1 MNLFIAPA
9 WMRLFLLLGGAV
21 LWIGIWHTGF
31 SVASW
36 ILYIPAAMFV
46 IASATGRERFC
57 RPGRVSVLS
66 GLSTSTH
73 SLKAGWVAHPS
84 TGSE

>member
-9 WMRLFLLLGGAV
+9 WMRLFLLFGGAV

-46 IASATGRERFC
+46 IASATGICPGAIVSRKILPPRE
-57 RPGRVSVLS
+57 S
-66 GLSTSTH
+66 
-73 SLKAGWVAHPS
+73 
-84 TGSE
+84 